1 MKLQYQLTI
10 AFTTLLV
17 VIMTVAGIT
26 IYSQMLQ
33 MLIKDEQRQL
43 ADKGELV
50 VDFIMSQDLNDTTN
64 EQRLLQLLGEYNLE
78 VFAYDQDSD
87 QIIFSSIGNMNI
99 LESWL
104 EQYDLNSR
112 SQPLWQGQEDRYV
125 VSIIPFLSPVS
136 TQQLVLLTPLDDLQG
151 VQKSLINRLV
161 VIFLIGIAVTVLLSH
176 YLTTKLVTPLTQL
189 RHQMKKIEK
198 RQFDDMETI
207 KATGEIKEVE
217 ESVREMAD
225 ELNSFIQ
232 SQRHFFQNASHE
244 LKTPL
249 MTIQG
254 YAEGIRDG
262 IFEGEEKDR
271 GLNVMVV
278 EINRL
283 KKIINE
289 IILLAK
295 LDSEADI
302 YHAEPIDVS
311 DFMEKVMERA
321 LPIANERGID
331 ITLEHSEGVQLYAD
345 EEKLLQA
352 VMNLVANAI
361 RHAETKVEVMAVME
375 EDKLK
380 MKVQDDG
387 PGIEEEIIKKIFH
400 RFIKGDSG
408 ETGLGLAIARAI
420 VEQSNGTIKAANRP
434 EGGAQFTISFAKFE
448 KNPKK

>member
-87 QIIFSSIGNMNI
+87 QIIFSSIGNITI

-104 EQYDLNSR
+104 AQYDLNSR

-151 VQKSLINRLV
+151 VQQSLINRLV
-161 VIFLIGIAVTVLLSH
+161 VIFLIGIAITVLLSH

-331 ITLEHSEGVQLYAD
+331 ITLEHSESVQLYAD

-361 RHAETKVEVMAVME
+361 RHAETKVEVTAVME

-387 PGIEEEIIKKIFH
+387 TGIEEEIIKKIFH